1 MITRQDIASEI
12 SKATGV
18 DVKTTKAV
26 VDSFIETLSNA
37 FVEKQSAQFRG
48 FGTFEYREAK
58 SRKGR
63 NIKLGTMVDVPRRGV
78 IRFKLAKELK
88 DKLILE

>member
-48 FGTFEYREAK
+48 FGTFC
-58 SRKGR
+58 
-63 NIKLGTMVDVPRRGV
+63 L
-78 IRFKLAKELK
+78 
-88 DKLILE
+88 